1 MEKKTHIA
9 VVPSPGFSHLV
20 PIIEFS
26 KRFIHLHPDF
36 HVTCIIP
43 TLGSP
48 PTSSKA
54 YLQSLPS
61 NIHSIFLPPISE
73 DAIPKD
79 IYVGKKIQLTITN
92 SLPSL
97 LDELKSLTS
106 KAPLAAIVADP
117 FAFEVLDFA
126 KELNTLSFMYFPA
139 SAMTLSFFLYIP
151 KLDQQIS
158 GEFRDSTQL
167 IQLPGCVPIHGSDLP
182 DPVQDR
188 SSQVYEELLERS
200 RRLCL
205 IDGIL
210 VNSFVEMEE
219 GPIRALKEEAE
230 RGKFPLVYPVGPITQ
245 IGSNQNG
252 SDSESEC
259 IRWLENQPPNSVLYV
274 SFGSGGTLSQHQ
286 INELAFG
293 LEMSEQKFLW
303 VVRAPSNSTS
313 AAYLGSSTN
322 EDPLQFLPEGFLERT
337 KEQGLVIPSWA
348 PQIPILSHSSTAA
361 FLSHCGWNSVLESIQ
376 HGVPLITWPLF
387 AEQRMNSF
395 MLTNVLKVGLRP
407 KVNNDSIVERDEI
420 AKVIKNLMEGEE
432 SKEIRRRV
440 KDLRENAIS
449 AVKEDGSSTK
459 TMAEVAQKW
468 KSFSCSI
475 YK

>member
-1 MEKKTHIA
+1 MEKTTHIA

-126 KELNTLSFMYFPA
+126 KDLKTLSFMYFSV
-139 SAMTLSFFLYIP
+139 SALALSFFLHFP
-151 KLDQQIS
+151 KLDQQVS
-158 GEFRDSTQL
+158 GEYRDL
-167 IQLPGCVPIHGSDLP
+167 KEPIQLPGCIPLHGSDLP
-182 DPVQDR
+182 NPVQDR
-188 SSQVYEELLERS
+188 SSPVYKEYVDRA
-200 RRLCL
+200 RRLGSV
-205 IDGIL
+205 DGIL
-210 VNSFVEMEE
+210 VNSFREMEE
-219 GPIRALKEEAE
+219 GPIRALEEGA
-230 RGKFPLVYPVGPITQ
+230 RSGGNPPVHLVGPITQ
-245 IGSNQNG
+245 TGSN
-252 SDSESEC
+252 SESEC
-259 IRWLENQPPNSVLYV
+259 MIWLEKQPPNSVLYV

-293 LEMSEQKFLW
+293 LEMSEKKFLW
-303 VVRAPSNSTS
+303 VVRAPSNSTG

-322 EDPLQFLPEGFLERT
+322 EDPLKFLPEGFIERT

-348 PQIPILSHSSTAA
+348 PQIPILGHSSTAA
-361 FLSHCGWNSVLESIQ
+361 FLTHCGWNSVLESI
-376 HGVPLITWPLF
+376 HNGVPMITWPLF

-395 MLTNVLKVGLRP
+395 MLTNGLRVGVRP
-407 KVNNDSIVERDEI
+407 KANDDGIVERDEI
-420 AKVIKNLMEGEE
+420 AKVIRRLMEGEE
-432 SKEIRRRV
+432 SEEIRRRV
-440 KDLRENAIS
+440 ENLRDS
-449 AVKEDGSSTK
+449 AVNAVKDHGSSTK
-459 TMAEVAQKW
+459 AMAEVAHKW
-468 KSFSCSI
+468 KSFSGI
-475 YK
+475 